1 MKPMKTLGIT
11 KRTIII
17 GVVATVI
24 ACIGILAALEFL
36 DRWTHDIVRTN
47 TELTQKSLHKIS
59 TASQH
64 LIDSLWKS
72 GLFNS
77 PELDKA
83 DRVAVD
89 SLLSAVTASQVVS
102 IKGME
107 GGFYLR
113 LSDEMIGYSWP
124 TSPPPKPAYGP
135 APRSYPT
142 IKAQILESINRRTPL
157 VEFHSYDFAIYP
169 LSTEPI
175 WVNDSIV
182 GAVWA
187 RIHVEKELPK
197 NQLAKI
203 LNIAAIVAL
212 GALGAALI
220 LLWIR
225 KLHVDEI
232 RVGLEEI
239 RRDQTYRLP
248 ESSGVYGIINRSI
261 NSMVNALMDEQHK
274 REQLER
280 ELHQQDKMATLGKL
294 IAGVAHEVKT
304 PLAVIKTRIQM
315 WQRDRKQLKN
325 SGEFDSVIQPES
337 MQLVVEEIDRL
348 SRLVKRLLLFSKPAS
363 QRLQHVNP
371 SVLLEQVCALIA
383 DEAKE
388 RSVTVAVSHNE
399 PLPSISVDAQSL
411 EQVFLNICM
420 NALEAMQPG
429 GTLTIGSVVRTDSI
443 GVIFDDNGK
452 GIDPAINGKIFD
464 PFFTTKDHGVGLG
477 LSIAYEIIKA
487 HGGMIDFTT
496 PPGGAGT
503 RCIVTLPVDRKESAN
518 EG

>member
-1 MKPMKTLGIT
+1 
-11 KRTIII
+11 
-17 GVVATVI
+17 
-24 ACIGILAALEFL
+24 
-36 DRWTHDIVRTN
+36 
-47 TELTQKSLHKIS
+47 
-59 TASQH
+59 
-64 LIDSLWKS
+64 
-72 GLFNS
+72 
-77 PELDKA
+77 
-83 DRVAVD
+83 
-89 SLLSAVTASQVVS
+89 
-102 IKGME
+102 
-107 GGFYLR
+107 
-113 LSDEMIGYSWP
+113 
-124 TSPPPKPAYGP
+124 
-135 APRSYPT
+135 
-142 IKAQILESINRRTPL
+142 